1 MAQQPIE
8 LILVRHLGSL
18 LTTPV
23 FVVDVHGDLV
33 YFNEPAED
41 VLGIRFVDVRSM
53 RYEDW
58 TTAFRVS
65 QDGVALPEEEIPSLE
80 TLVLGGEAVPGPL
93 AARWSGRVRLFN
105 GYGPAEAAVY
115 VAAHRCRPGAEEA
128 PPIGRP
134 IDNARLYVLGP
145 WSREPLPVG
154 VPGELHAGGAPPCL
168 WGPARAH
175 RLEMQSLPG
184 GSCPQPAL
192 ACNERRS
199 KCRRWSRRS
208 MLR

>member
-65 QDGVALPEEEIPSLE
+65 GGGLAVSGSTDPLPA
-80 TLVLGGEAVPGPL
+80 AVPVPT
-93 AARWSGRVRLFN
+93 VD
-105 GYGPAEAAVY
+105 
-115 VAAHRCRPGAEEA
+115 PG
-128 PPIGRP
+128 
-134 IDNARLYVLGP
+134 LGI
-145 WSREPLPVG
+145 
-154 VPGELHAGGAPPCL
+154 
-168 WGPARAH
+168 
-175 RLEMQSLPG
+175 
-184 GSCPQPAL
+184 
-192 ACNERRS
+192 RRS
-199 KCRRWSRRS
+199 RCVGHPIVGLRSSYSSSSSPSACRR
-208 MLR
+208 